1 MLDLSIIIVNWNTR
15 QITADCLRSIQETA
29 GALQYEVI
37 VVDNASSDGS
47 PAMIREQFGW
57 VKLIE
62 NQDNPGFAG
71 ANNQGMAVSQGRY
84 LLLLNSDTIVK
95 PGALQAAMQFMD
107 GHPEVGLCGIR
118 LLNPDGSFQTSHA
131 PFPNLLSE
139 FLIATTLGRRLLNPY
154 YPTPRPGANDSAQE
168 VDWVV
173 GAFMLLRREVY
184 EKVGGMDT
192 TYWMYS
198 EETDWCYRIKQAG
211 FRIFYLPEIAIIH
224 IGGASTRQRKPEMM
238 ARLTKSKV
246 LFFAKN
252 YGLQKAQRLYA
263 IIWTIYFFRE
273 LNGRLMCTIS
283 RNKDRWQREI
293 RVSQLIREECRQV
306 AWGEN

>member
-29 GALQYEVI
+29 GSLQYEVI
-37 VVDNASSDGS
+37 LVDNASTDGS
-47 PAMIREQFGW
+47 QAMIREQFSW

-71 ANNQGMAVSQGRY
+71 ANNQGMAVAQGRY
-84 LLLLNSDTIVK
+84 LLLLNSDTLVK
-95 PGALQAAMQFMD
+95 PGALQSAIEFMD
-107 GHPEVGLCGIR
+107 AHPEAGLCGVR
-118 LLNPDGSFQTSHA
+118 LLNPDGSFQTSYA
-131 PFPNLLSE
+131 PFPNLITE
-139 FLIATTLGRRLLNPY
+139 FLIATTLGRRLINPY
-154 YPTPRPGANDSAQE
+154 YPTPRPRPGETAHE

-173 GAFMLLRREVY
+173 GAFMLLRREVF
-184 EKVGGMDT
+184 ERVGGMDT
-192 TYWMYS
+192 SYWMYS
-198 EETDWCYRIKQAG
+198 EETDWCYRIKKAG
-211 FRIFYLPEIAIIH
+211 FPIFYLPEVAIIH

-252 YGLQKAQRLYA
+252 YGLRSAQWLYL
-263 IIWTIYFFRE
+263 IIWATYFSRE
-273 LNGRLMCTIS
+273 LVGHLMLAFS
-283 RNKDRWQREI
+283 RNKDRWQREV

-306 AWGEN
+306 AWGSG